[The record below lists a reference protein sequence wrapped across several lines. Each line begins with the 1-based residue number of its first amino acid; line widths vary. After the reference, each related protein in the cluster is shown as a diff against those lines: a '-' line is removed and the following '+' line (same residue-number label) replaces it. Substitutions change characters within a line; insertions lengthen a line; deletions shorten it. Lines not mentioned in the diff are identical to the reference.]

1 MNKWIKFILLAITKS
16 LYVLAKFILR
26 IFLAINGVIAK
37 FSNLIGTI
45 IIVICLIGISGFVE
59 AERDI
64 EIVGLIVGALFI
76 VIPRIIE
83 ELAMKIFSG
92 FGWLIDTIENA

>member
-1 MNKWIKFILLAITKS
+1 MNKWIKFFLLAITKS